1 MKLTN
6 LFCCT
11 AHPANYSDDT
21 APPLPPPPR
30 TNGDA
35 SSASLDSTNVKSKK
49 VHNTASKSSDVEP
62 YSAARANQLFA
73 SYADE
78 DDADVIGPEGFE
90 QLCNEAD
97 IPLDGAMPLILA
109 WLVKGS
115 EMAKITRSEWDSGMA
130 ELQCVSE
137 TFSCLSAD
145 PHFMDLE

>member
-1 MKLTN
+1 MKLTGF
-6 LFCCT
+6 FCCT
-11 AHPANYSDDT
+11 AHAANYSDDT
-21 APPLPPPPR
+21 AAPPQPPR

-49 VHNTASKSSDVEP
+49 VHTTASKTSEVEP
-62 YSAARANQLFA
+62 YSAARASQLFA

-115 EMAKITRSEWDSGMA
+115 EMAKITRSEWDTGMA
-130 ELQCVSE
+130 ELQCVSD
-137 TFSCLSAD
+137 TFVLVC
-145 PHFMDLE
+145 